1 MSALPT
7 PPTAASVAIDA
18 QNALIDKGHDVEFSR
33 DGASG
38 ALILTVGARS
48 ARIRMVEG
56 GRILVSIGP
65 DDLAPLD
72 PVALL
77 TWWLPPPT
85 RLLMC
90 YSAQIRADYRDY
102 TRMFGAQLS
111 IKDFVKVFYGRQDAK
126 LKIPKAMEAAFER
139 DAVTPEE
146 LDIKRLIETFKADRA
161 MTLEQEL
168 FAQRKRLADAE
179 RTLQT
184 KQTKAALESQR
195 IATSKI
201 SKARLDLDDLRR
213 TELLDRDSR
222 IFPGVYAPVMV
233 VRDGQ
238 RVVLPMRYQ
247 CRPAGKP
254 ADYDIKFPGTYNARR
269 DNLEGFWRGQFGYT
283 HGILL
288 VDTFY
293 ENVKRHDMEHRQL
306 APDEKP
312 ENVILQFTPNPPELM
327 YIACLWSHWTRGG
340 EPDLLSFAAITD
352 EPPQEVA
359 DAGHDRMIIR
369 IKPEHVDAW
378 LNPDPNNLKALYD
391 IFDDR
396 TPAFYEHRQAA

>member
-1 MSALPT
+1 
-7 PPTAASVAIDA
+7 
-18 QNALIDKGHDVEFSR
+18 
-33 DGASG
+33 
-38 ALILTVGARS
+38 
-48 ARIRMVEG
+48 
-56 GRILVSIGP
+56 
-65 DDLAPLD
+65 
-72 PVALL
+72 
-77 TWWLPPPT
+77 
-85 RLLMC
+85 MC

-139 DAVTPEE
+139 DTVMPEE
-146 LDIKRLIETFKADRA
+146 LEIKRLIETFKADRA

-269 DNLEGFWRGQFGYT
+269 ENLEGFWRGQFGYT

-312 ENVILQFTPNPPELM
+312 ENVVLQFTPNPPELM
-327 YIACLWSHWTRGG
+327 YIACLWSHWTRNG